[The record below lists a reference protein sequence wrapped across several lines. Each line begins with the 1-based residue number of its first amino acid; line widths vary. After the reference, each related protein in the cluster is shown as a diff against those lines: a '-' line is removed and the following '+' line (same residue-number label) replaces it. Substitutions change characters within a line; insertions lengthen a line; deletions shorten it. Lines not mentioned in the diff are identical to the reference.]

1 MNILKPVP
9 TLLLSVVS
17 SDPSTP
23 ASTPASTPTPTPP
36 STVPPAP
43 VSSTVLARPPVRRRP
58 RAARLTPEQLRDLED
73 LLFHASQGDA
83 HAITA
88 LAIPFGRKLCSVSN
102 RLRDKGVDVN
112 DFLNALRDGEL
123 AHVPPM
129 RGNPIGYVKRLMR
142 VLSRKRRAEL
152 RAML

>member
-1 MNILKPVP
+1 MHILKPVP
-9 TLLLSVVS
+9 TLVLSLVS
-17 SDPSTP
+17 PDSDSST
-23 ASTPASTPTPTPP
+23 STPTAP

-43 VSSTVLARPPVRRRP
+43 VSSTVLARRPFFRP
-58 RAARLTPEQLRDLED
+58 RLGHLTPEQLRDLED

-83 HAITA
+83 RAITA
-88 LAIPFGRKLCSVSN
+88 IAIAFGRKLGSISR
-102 RLRDKGVDVN
+102 RLRDKGVEVD

-129 RGNPIGYVKRLMR
+129 RRDPIGYVKRLMR

-152 RAML
+152 RAMNDE